1 MPMVLDATRQGDARN
16 ALFLA
21 QACNLAYFDAPG
33 GVGRFRDELGLEARL
48 ISVGNTEVYVAQ
60 NDKVLVVA
68 FRGSQAPN
76 TLDGLKDWLLTNANN
91 YLILPEG
98 QIGTDFA
105 AAGVGAR
112 FHRGFMEA
120 LHEIW
125 EPLLAAVTEATES
138 SDRPLWITG
147 HSLGGALA
155 LLAAWRL
162 QRNFITVHEIVT
174 FGAPMIGND
183 TAARAFEQEFSGK
196 IFRFV
201 NFEDPVPLLPTI
213 SLVAN
218 TYAHCQSEVSLAAM
232 AAVASA
238 IDTLKGSAGSVV
250 DQVIEASQI
259 DQLWKVVQS
268 RVSAHFIDH
277 YQERVKL
284 KCGDGEAPSINAEAT
299 ITAQT
304 DAKGTLLE
312 VNPSGPRSDHS

>member
-1 MPMVLDATRQGDARN
+1 MN
-16 ALFLA
+16 
-21 QACNLAYFDAPG
+21 
-33 GVGRFRDELGLEARL
+33 LGLEARL

-68 FRGSQAPN
+68 FRGSQARN

-112 FHRGFMEA
+112 FHRGFMGS

-125 EPLLAAVTEATES
+125 EPLLATVAEAMES
-138 SDRPLWITG
+138 SSRPLWVTG

-162 QRNFITVHEIVT
+162 QRNFITVHEVVT
-174 FGAPMIGND
+174 FGAPMIGNEA
-183 TAARAFEQEFSGK
+183 AARAFEQEFAGK
-196 IFRFV
+196 IFRYV
-201 NFEDPVPLLPTI
+201 NFEDPVPLLPSI

-218 TYAHCQSEVSLAAM
+218 TYAHCQSEVSLAAV

-238 IDTLKGSAGSVV
+238 LDMLKESAGSAV
-250 DQVIEASQI
+250 DRLIEASQI
-259 DQLWKVVQS
+259 DHLWSVVQS
-268 RVSAHFIDH
+268 RVAAHFIDH
-277 YQERVKL
+277 YQERVKV
-284 KCGDGEAPSINAEAT
+284 KCGAGAASYDCCGDNHHRPGGCQGRIAGSRTPVDFARTALNFTGCRVLRAGLRSCPRPSFRPA
-299 ITAQT
+299 
-304 DAKGTLLE
+304 
-312 VNPSGPRSDHS
+312 NPADCAVARDVP